1 MKHAAIRKLFII
13 MLVSLAILVMTPAIF
28 AQDQGGFES
37 REYDIGICGGLW
49 LPGSID
55 IEDVDVD
62 KENGLLIRAIAD
74 MYISPKF
81 AVGGYFNYSMFS
93 VSKDS
98 YEADA
103 NLYEFGFAFKPRLIL
118 SPQTAL
124 KPGLNI
130 GYRKS
135 TREKLDIEPSGVE
148 TDADGLGINVSIE
161 FQYLLDGGYIFFVDG
176 GFLSQPAG
184 GNDDAD
190 VTWAPI
196 LYICAGV
203 VF

>member
-1 MKHAAIRKLFII
+1 MKQVSSRKILII
-13 MLVSLAILVMTPAIF
+13 FLSVFVVLLLTPALF
-28 AQDQGGFES
+28 AQEGGFEN
-37 REYDIGICGGLW
+37 REYDIGICGGIW
-49 LPGSID
+49 FPGTID
-55 IEDVDVD
+55 IEDVEVD
-62 KENGLLIRAIAD
+62 KENGFLLRAIGD

-93 VSKDS
+93 VSKYD

-103 NLYEFGFAFKPRLIL
+103 NFYELGFAFKPRLIL
-118 SPQTAL
+118 SPEMAL

-135 TREKLDIEPSGVE
+135 TRDRLDVEPSGVE
-148 TDADGLGINVSIE
+148 TDADGLGINLSIE
-161 FQYLLDGGYIFFVDG
+161 LQYLLDGGYIFFVDG

-196 LYICAGV
+196 LYLCAGI